1 MRLTR
6 WTDNHEVKSRGSCC
20 GLLRDQPVHG
30 AKIFNRNAGT
40 YSCLPNQ
47 TVWTNV
53 FARCGATKWQRWGQ
67 REEATTASLLQAG
80 CNTGRYFHITPT
92 KHNYGRNKFASITKQ
107 PELHNWAGGGRWSPP
122 TQQARPVPSLQTALP
137 YLVKGGAQQNKFR
150 SSLLSRYER
159 FTKEITPPPSMF
171 FSNVSANADH
181 PCNFTSY
188 IHPSRLSRRPT
199 EWIHATYM
207 SYGTWPFSLPIMF
220 KLGTEFACWDVKL
233 HCTPRQYRTFP
244 YEQRISILIQFCQHQ
259 NFAYLRAHTKNTGG
273 GRYRVI

>member
-1 MRLTR
+1 MELKYLIETL
-6 WTDNHEVKSRGSCC
+6 V
-20 GLLRDQPVHG
+20 PIP
-30 AKIFNRNAGT
+30 A
-40 YSCLPNQ
+40 YQ
-47 TVWTNV
+47 TK
-53 FARCGATKWQRWGQ
+53 RCGQTCLQDVVPQSDSGGDNGKKLPQRACYRQAATPVGTFTLPLPS
-67 REEATTASLLQAG
+67 TTTVGINLQVLQNSQN
-80 CNTGRYFHITPT
+80 CITGR
-92 KHNYGRNKFASITKQ
+92 
-107 PELHNWAGGGRWSPP
+107 GGGRWSPP

-207 SYGTWPFSLPIMF
+207 SYGT
-220 KLGTEFACWDVKL
+220 
-233 HCTPRQYRTFP
+233 
-244 YEQRISILIQFCQHQ
+244 
-259 NFAYLRAHTKNTGG
+259 
-273 GRYRVI
+273 